1 MAEFRWVDAPVP
13 AGMKITQVYAVML
26 DRDGRV
32 MLRVEKTPDGR
43 TRYSLAGGRPEPF
56 DSGMEDTCRR
66 ELLEEVNTEI
76 ETPVYIGYQQVDEED
91 GTPAYAQIRMAA
103 LIRKIGIREPDPD
116 NGRIYDRLM
125 VSAERAAELLDWGD
139 VGTAQ
144 VMKARDII
152 CQKYGIRDT
161 GKPEEW
167 V

>member
-1 MAEFRWVDAPVP
+1 MNRKEE
-13 AGMKITQVYAVML
+13 IIYATLELASEYGLKSV
-26 DRDGRV
+26 
-32 MLRVEKTPDGR
+32 
-43 TRYSLAGGRPEPF
+43 SL
-56 DSGMEDTCRR
+56 S
-66 ELLEEVNTEI
+66 
-76 ETPVYIGYQQVDEED
+76 
-91 GTPAYAQIRMAA
+91 QIAD
-103 LIRKIGIREPDPD
+103 KIGIRKPDPD

>member
-13 AGMKITQVYAVML
+13 AGMKITQVYAVTL

-43 TRYSLAGGRPEPF
+43 TRYSLTGGRPEPF

-103 LIRKIGIREPDPD
+103 LIRKIGD
-116 NGRIYDRLM
+116 L
-125 VSAERAAELLDWGD
+125 
-139 VGTAQ
+139 
-144 VMKARDII
+144 
-152 CQKYGIRDT
+152 
-161 GKPEEW
+161 
-167 V
+167 

>member
-1 MAEFRWVDAPVP
+1 
-13 AGMKITQVYAVML
+13 
-26 DRDGRV
+26 
-32 MLRVEKTPDGR
+32 
-43 TRYSLAGGRPEPF
+43 
-56 DSGMEDTCRR
+56 MEDTCRR

-103 LIRKIGIREPDPD
+103 LIRKIGIKKPDPD